1 MFSGACSFLNIQST
15 KFRGSK
21 RMFPFCVHCQQ
32 AANAAVKSIL
42 LSGFSI
48 LPKPKLKHAFCP
60 EKLTV
65 KGFHSEKYLDHL
77 Y

>member
-1 MFSGACSFLNIQST
+1 
-15 KFRGSK
+15 
-21 RMFPFCVHCQQ
+21 MFPFCVCCQQ
-32 AANAAVKSIL
+32 AADAAVKSIL

-48 LPKPKLKHAFCP
+48 LPKPRLKHVFCP

-65 KGFHSEKYLDHL
+65 KGFHSEKYLSHL

>member
-1 MFSGACSFLNIQST
+1 
-15 KFRGSK
+15 
-21 RMFPFCVHCQQ
+21 MFPFCVHCQQ